1 MNITQRIIE
10 LRKQTGLSQEE
21 FGEKLGLSRQSISKW
36 ETGEAIPDVDN
47 LILLSQKYDIS
58 IDYLLLG
65 KEHSSIHDNSQEK
78 SKKKKKNGTDYEAL
92 LWFLTV
98 SAVGAMWYF
107 LTNIWT

>member
-10 LRKQTGLSQEE
+10 LRKKSGLSQEE
-21 FGEKLGLSRQSISKW
+21 FAEKLGLSRQSISKW

-47 LILLSQKYDIS
+47 LVLLSQKYDVS

-65 KEHSSIHDNSQEK
+65 KENINVNANTQENSKQ
-78 SKKKKKNGTDYEAL
+78 KKKKGIDYESL
-92 LWFLTV
+92 LWF
-98 SAVGAMWYF
+98 GAIMIAGALWYF

>member
-1 MNITQRIIE
+1 MNITQRLVE
-10 LRKQTGLSQEE
+10 LRKKTGLSQEE

-47 LILLSQKYDIS
+47 LILLSQKYDVS
-58 IDYLLLG
+58 IDYILLG
-65 KEHSSIHDNSQEK
+65 KEHAHVETFAPK
-78 SKKKKKNGTDYEAL
+78 KPKKKKNGADYEAL